1 MRTDAAFKYLTG
13 QDDVGGHF
21 GWALASADFDR
32 DGYDDLAVGAPGEL
46 ARGTTISSG
55 NVAVMYGAAKDAPGV
70 SYRIFSQSDTE
81 TGTSANGD
89 RFGTS
94 VAAGDFNHDH
104 YPDLAIGVPGREIG
118 SATDAGA
125 VVVVY
130 DIDSL
135 DAQLWYQ
142 DIILA
147 PESST
152 PQDDSETGDQ
162 FGTTLAVGDFDDAEA
177 DDLAIGIPFE
187 DHSGLEQDSGMVQ
200 VLFGFGE
207 IGLDDEKNAK
217 FAAQYGHQELGYA
230 LAAGDFDGD
239 GCDDL
244 AMGLPIAPGGATAD
258 GEVLVFYG
266 DTSSPEGFSSTRY
279 DLYDQDNLPFVA
291 PEDNDHFGAALA
303 VLPAPFHRLYLPL
316 TVRNH

>member
-1 MRTDAAFKYLTG
+1 
-13 QDDVGGHF
+13 DVGGHF
-21 GWALASADFDR
+21 GWALVSADFDR
-32 DGYDDLAVGAPGEL
+32 DGCDDLAGGAPGEL
-46 ARGTTISSG
+46 VNGTTVSGG
-55 NVAVMYGAAKDAPGV
+55 NVAVMYGTAKDASGI
-70 SYRIFSQSDTE
+70 SYRLFSQSDTK
-81 TGTSANGD
+81 TGTSADGD
-89 RFGTS
+89 RFGYS
-94 VAAGDFNHDH
+94 LAAGDFNHDH
-104 YPDLAIGVPGREIG
+104 YPDLAIGVPGREVG
-118 SATDAGA
+118 SAADAGA

-147 PESST
+147 PDSST
-152 PQDDSETGDQ
+152 PQDDSEAGDQ

-207 IGLDDEKNAK
+207 IGLDDQKNAK

-244 AMGLPIAPGGATAD
+244 AMGLPLASGGATSD

-266 DTSSPEGFSSTRY
+266 DTTAPEGFGTTRY
-279 DLYDQDNLPFVA
+279 DLHNQNNLPSVA
-291 PEDNDHFGAALA
+291 PEDGDHFGAALA
-303 VLPAPFHRLYLPL
+303 ILPSPLYPLYLPL
-316 TVRNH
+316 VTRN